1 MSNRLVTTLAIIGSL
16 LIHAAFLF
24 VLLSVAGLKPP
35 KPPPPPPPPENNNI
49 RIELLESKKATPPS
63 NPSLDKHGKKVY
75 ERDEVICSNKD
86 NTYVGVGLM
95 IQPGSDTVVSA
106 PEQYPA
112 YQAGMRVGDFIID
125 PFFTN
130 IVNGY
135 LDFDVRRGTEILQFH
150 IKVENICY
158 KTLD

>member
-1 MSNRLVTTLAIIGSL
+1 MNSRLTTVLAIIGSL

-24 VLLSVAGLKPP
+24 VLVSAAGL
-35 KPPPPPPPPENNNI
+35 KPPPPPPPKNDI
-49 RIELLESKKATPPS
+49 RIELVETKPAIPP
-63 NPSLDKHGKKVY
+63 PPDKTRLDKHGKKVY

-106 PEQYPA
+106 PKQYPA
-112 YQAGMRVGDFIID
+112 YLAGIRVGDFIID

-130 IVNGY
+130 IVDGY
-135 LDFDVRRGTEILQFH
+135 LDFRVIRGYDVIQFH
-150 IKVENICY
+150 IRVENICY
-158 KTLD
+158 KTAD

>member
-1 MSNRLVTTLAIIGSL
+1 MNNRLTTVLAIIGSL

-24 VLLSVAGLKPP
+24 VLFSDAGLKHQPPP
-35 KPPPPPPPPENNNI
+35 KQPENNI
-49 RIELLESKKATPPS
+49 RVRLLETPVNAP
-63 NPSLDKHGKKVY
+63 PLDKTRLDKHGKKVY
-75 ERDEVICSNKD
+75 ERDEIICSGKD
-86 NTYVGVGLM
+86 NTYVGVGLI
-95 IQPGSDTVVSA
+95 IQPGADTVIAVPA
-106 PEQYPA
+106 QYPA

-125 PFFTN
+125 PFSAN

-135 LDFDVRRGTEILQFH
+135 LDFDVRRDTEILKFH